1 MDKAEIEKT
10 RNFIKNNLAQESR
23 ITDRFFKEAKRN
35 HLGDDFE
42 NYVLRDEFSRDAD
55 RIVYTKS
62 FRRLE
67 HKEQVYS
74 NKLGDHYRTRLTHSL
89 EVAQISKSIC
99 RNLGLNENLSMSIA
113 LGHDIGHAPFGHSGE
128 RVLDDIM
135 RGNDDLGG
143 KLNFLI
149 DYGGFKHNFNGLK
162 IVEIVEKRNERG
174 LI

>member
-10 RNFIKNNLAQESR
+10 RNFIKNNLAQE
-23 ITDRFFKEAKRN
+23 
-35 HLGDDFE
+35 
-42 NYVLRDEFSRDAD
+42 RDEFSRDAD

-113 LGHDIGHAPFGHSGE
+113 LGHDIGHAPFGHIGE

-143 KLNFLI
+143 KLNFLMDSNI
-149 DYGGFKHNFNGLK
+149 
-162 IVEIVEKRNERG
+162 ISMV
-174 LI
+174 